1 MIGFLIPILKTLGMS
16 FFIDVVLKLFK
27 EEK

>member
-16 FFIDVVLKLFK
+16 HMIDGIINLFK